1 MRMPVA
7 RAADILLGGG
17 VVTLPT
23 EGVFG
28 LSCMP
33 DDEAALL
40 RLLAIKQRDPSK
52 GLILIG
58 SSRDQFAPWIADD
71 APPIPDPDPAQPTTW
86 IVPAATGVSTLLR
99 GTHPSLAVRIT
110 TNPIARAVCEAVDSP
125 LVSTS
130 ANLSGEPT
138 ARNRYLLRRKFRGC
152 VDYIVPGDCGPAAG
166 ASEIRD
172 LRTGKVLRPGSQ

>member
-1 MRMPVA
+1 MNLPIA

-23 EGVFG
+23 EGVYG

-33 DDEAALL
+33 DDESALL
-40 RLLAIKQRDPSK
+40 RLLAIKQRDPAK

-58 SSRDQFAPWIADD
+58 SSRDQFTRWLADD
-71 APPIPDPDPAQPTTW
+71 APPVPNPDPAQPITW
-86 IVPAATGVSTLLR
+86 IVPAAPDISTLVR
-99 GTHPSLAVRIT
+99 GAHASIAVRIT
-110 TNPIARAVCEAVDSP
+110 TNPVARAVCDAVDSA

-138 ARNRYLLRRKFRGC
+138 ARNRYLLRRKFSGC

-166 ASEIRD
+166 PSEIRD
-172 LRTGKVLRPGSQ
+172 LLTGKVLRPGSQ